1 VGGTPEQDGLLAPF
15 FEKLADGPNHVST
28 HSCTMEAKQLKS
40 TPESG
45 IWISAR
51 FTPVNLL
58 FWNQRVAVRKARPM
72 IAPFCI
78 LGKPR
83 GSSQL
88 SDNGQFNTQSNT
100 RLRTSIPRIDLKH
113 SFSFTYVG
121 GWLVPKLHISKTM
134 DIARPEFK
142 QRKRRKQAL
151 IVAGIVLLVGIL
163 TAAVYRLKPAA
174 PTVERGTVWTD
185 TVKRGSMLRQVRGI
199 GSLVPSQESVL
210 QIPAETE
217 ANVVRIRMLPGSLVN
232 VDTVLLDMSNPQVE
246 QAAVDAQ
253 LQWKAAQAEY
263 QSQRM
268 KLESDLMNQKAGAAT
283 VKADYNQ
290 TQLQSQ
296 TDKSLYDLGVIS
308 GLAYKASKS
317 KADELTIRNGLEDQ
331 RLESTQKSIDAQL
344 SQLQAKMDQMRVL
357 AELKQKQLNMLKV
370 RAGIEGVLVELP
382 LHVGQH
388 VSPGTML
395 AKVVQPNHLMA
406 ELKVAETQAR
416 DVQIGEPASVD
427 THNGVIAGT
436 VMRVDPAVQN
446 GTVTVDVKLTGELP
460 KGARPDLSV
469 DGTIDL
475 EKLDNVLYVG
485 RPAFGQ
491 ENSTISL
498 FRLEGN
504 GRDAARVPV
513 KVGRASVNSIQVIEG
528 LHEGDTVVLSDM
540 SRWDNTDRIR
550 LQD

>member
-1 VGGTPEQDGLLAPF
+1 
-15 FEKLADGPNHVST
+15 
-28 HSCTMEAKQLKS
+28 
-40 TPESG
+40 
-45 IWISAR
+45 
-51 FTPVNLL
+51 
-58 FWNQRVAVRKARPM
+58 
-72 IAPFCI
+72 
-78 LGKPR
+78 
-83 GSSQL
+83 
-88 SDNGQFNTQSNT
+88 
-100 RLRTSIPRIDLKH
+100 
-113 SFSFTYVG
+113 
-121 GWLVPKLHISKTM
+121 M

-142 QRKRRKQAL
+142 QKKRRRQI
-151 IVAGIVLLVGIL
+151 IVASVVIVVVAIL
-163 TAAVYRLKPAA
+163 TVIVYRLRPAA

-185 TVKRGSMLRQVRGI
+185 SVKRGSMLRQVRGI

-210 QIPAETE
+210 QIPAQTE
-217 ANVVRIRMLPGSLVN
+217 ATVVRIRMLPGSQVKP
-232 VDTVLLDMSNPQVE
+232 DTILLEMTNPQVL
-246 QAAVDAQ
+246 QSAVDAD
-253 LQWKAAQAEY
+253 LQFKAGQAEY

-283 VKADYNQ
+283 VKADYAQ
-290 TQLQSQ
+290 AALQSQ

-308 GLAYKASKS
+308 GLAYKNSKG
-317 KADELTIRNGLEDQ
+317 KADELTIRNQLEDE
-331 RLESTQKSIDAQL
+331 RMISTQKAIDAQL
-344 SQLQAKMDQMRVL
+344 AEQQAKVDQMRVL
-357 AELKQKQLNMLKV
+357 AELKQKELDALKV

-382 LHVGQH
+382 LHVGEH

-395 AKVVQPNHLMA
+395 AKVIQPNHLMA

-416 DVQIGEPASVD
+416 DVQIGEPATVD
-427 THNGVIAGT
+427 THNGVISGS

-460 KGARPDLSV
+460 LGARPDLSV

-498 FRLEGN
+498 FKLDSD
-504 GRDAARVPV
+504 GRDAIRVPV
-513 KVGRASVNSIQVIEG
+513 KVGRASVNSIQVLEG

-550 LQD
+550 LQE

>member
-1 VGGTPEQDGLLAPF
+1 
-15 FEKLADGPNHVST
+15 
-28 HSCTMEAKQLKS
+28 
-40 TPESG
+40 
-45 IWISAR
+45 
-51 FTPVNLL
+51 
-58 FWNQRVAVRKARPM
+58 
-72 IAPFCI
+72 
-78 LGKPR
+78 
-83 GSSQL
+83 
-88 SDNGQFNTQSNT
+88 
-100 RLRTSIPRIDLKH
+100 
-113 SFSFTYVG
+113 
-121 GWLVPKLHISKTM
+121 M

-142 QRKRRKQAL
+142 QRKRRKQIAL
-151 IVAGIVLLVGIL
+151 ISGIVVVVAIL

-210 QIPAETE
+210 QIPAESE
-217 ANVVRIRMLPGSLVN
+217 ATVLRIRMLPGSLVKS
-232 VDTVLLDMSNPQVE
+232 DTVLLDMTNSLVE
-246 QAAVDAQ
+246 QAAVDAN

-283 VKADYNQ
+283 VKSDYNQ
-290 TQLQSQ
+290 SQLQSQ

-308 GLAYKASKS
+308 GLAYHASKS
-317 KADELTIRNGLEDQ
+317 KADELTVRNNLEDQ
-331 RLESTQKSIDAQL
+331 RLESTQKSIEAQL
-344 SQLQAKMDQMRVL
+344 SELQAKVDQMRVL
-357 AELKQKQLNMLKV
+357 AELKQKQLDLLKV

-388 VSPGTML
+388 VTPGTML

-436 VMRVDPAVQN
+436 VMRVDPGVQN

-460 KGARPDLSV
+460 RGARPDLSV

-475 EKLDNVLYVG
+475 ERLENVLYVG

-498 FRLEGN
+498 FKLDPN
-504 GRDAARVPV
+504 LRDATRVPV

-550 LQD
+550 LQE

>member
-1 VGGTPEQDGLLAPF
+1 MIGL
-15 FEKLADGPNHVST
+15 KL
-28 HSCTMEAKQLKS
+28 
-40 TPESG
+40 
-45 IWISAR
+45 
-51 FTPVNLL
+51 
-58 FWNQRVAVRKARPM
+58 
-72 IAPFCI
+72 
-78 LGKPR
+78 
-83 GSSQL
+83 
-88 SDNGQFNTQSNT
+88 
-100 RLRTSIPRIDLKH
+100 

-121 GWLVPKLHISKTM
+121 GGLVPQLHISKTM

-331 RLESTQKSIDAQL
+331 RLDSTQKSIDAQL

-460 KGARPDLSV
+460 RGARPDLSV

-498 FRLEGN
+498 FRLDAN
-504 GRDAARVPV
+504 GRDATRVPV
-513 KVGRASVNSIQVIEG
+513 KVGRASVNSIQVMEG